1 MSSSKITQEK
11 LKWHQI
17 ITKVGQY
24 KPTTDGYEDVR
35 FITRDS
41 SAINGMLFTLYI
53 NNDGEI
59 EEAVTEVWEDMEF
72 VECNDI
78 VTIMFSPNLDDSK
91 D

>member
-24 KPTTDGYEDVR
+24 KPTIDGYEDVR
-35 FITRDS
+35 FLTRDS
-41 SAINGMLFTLYI
+41 LAINGMLFTLYI

-78 VTIMFSPNLDDSK
+78 VTIMFSPNLGDDK